1 MKNVSK
7 EQVIDRMRH
16 DNPWWRTGRVLDF
29 HGDMRRRPYFK
40 KFYPLVSER
49 KVARAII
56 LMGPRRVGKSVMLH
70 HSIQELIDSG
80 ISPNRICYVSINS
93 PVYAH
98 LYPEELL
105 KIAMSLKKEEEHEP
119 YHMFF
124 DEIQYMPDWEL
135 HLKDLVDAY
144 RSVEFTVSGSAAA
157 ALKVKGR
164 ESGAGRFSE
173 FLLPPLSFYEYIE
186 MSGQNSLI
194 ISDSGAQRGQK
205 FSSNDLDELNRVFI
219 EYVNYGGYPEVIFHP
234 EMQKEAGRYI
244 KSDILDKVLLRDLP
258 SLFGIQDIQELYSFF
273 TFVAFNSGNEVSP
286 QGLSEKSRGVKKATV
301 NKYLE
306 YLEAAF
312 LLRRVKRIDQSA
324 NKFRRDNFFKLY
336 LCNPS
341 LRAAL
346 FSPLTSSSE
355 HIGNMVETVIFA
367 QWFDKG
373 KSVPHY
379 ARWQRGEVD
388 MVMLDQ
394 EKFSPIWALEVKWS
408 DRYLDKPGELKS
420 LLNFCSKNDLKS
432 AWCTTINHTGNRT
445 IKDVTIHFL
454 PAAIYAYTLG
464 YYTLNET

>member
-1 MKNVSK
+1 MKNVSN
-7 EQVIDRMRH
+7 EQVVERMRH
-16 DNPWWRTGRVLDF
+16 DNPWWRFGSILEF
-29 HGDMRRRPYFK
+29 HNEMKRRPYFK
-40 KFYPLVSER
+40 KFFPLVSE
-49 KVARAII
+49 KTVNRAII

-70 HSIQELIDSG
+70 HSIQSLIDLG
-80 ISPNRICYVSINS
+80 VSPTKICYVSINS

-98 LYPEELL
+98 LYPEELM
-105 KIAMSLKKEEEHEP
+105 KIAMSLHKESDDDP
-119 YHMFF
+119 FYMFF

-144 RSVEFTVSGSAAA
+144 RHVEFIVSGSAAA
-157 ALKVKGR
+157 ALRVKGL

-186 MSGQNSLI
+186 MSGRSALI
-194 ISDSGAQRGQK
+194 VSDGRAGRGLK
-205 FSSNDLDELNRVFI
+205 FSSNDLEELNRVFI
-219 EYVNYGGYPEVIFHP
+219 EYLNYGGYPEVIFHP
-234 EMQKEAGRYI
+234 EMQSEPGRYI
-244 KSDILDKVLLRDLP
+244 KADILDKVLLRDLP

-286 QGLSEKSRGVKKATV
+286 QGLSENSRGVKKALV

-312 LLRRVKRIDQSA
+312 LLRRVKRLDQGA

-346 FSPLTSSSE
+346 FSPLSSSSE
-355 HIGNMVETVIFA
+355 HIGNMVETVIYA

-388 MVMLDQ
+388 MVMLDR
-394 EKFSPIWALEVKWS
+394 EKFTPSWALEIKWS
-408 DRYLDKPGELKS
+408 DRYLNKPGELKS
-420 LLNFCSKNDLKS
+420 LINFCVKNELDN
-432 AWCTTINHTGNRT
+432 AWCTTINLTGDRT
-445 IKDVTIHFL
+445 INNVTIHFL
-454 PAAIYAYTLG
+454 PAAIYTYTLG